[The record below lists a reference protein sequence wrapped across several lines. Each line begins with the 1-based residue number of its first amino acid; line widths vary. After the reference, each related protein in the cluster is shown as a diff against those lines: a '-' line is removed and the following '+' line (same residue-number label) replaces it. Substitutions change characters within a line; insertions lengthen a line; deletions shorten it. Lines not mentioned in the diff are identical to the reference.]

1 MECGGSR
8 NWCRDEVGVCA
19 QVVGA
24 RLTRRDSVGSMGSTG
39 SVPLVCSSMGSTG
52 SAPLPPLPPA
62 TRSPSDVGVL
72 QARFFLF
79 YFAPALHIGSW
90 WQSLLL

>member
-1 MECGGSR
+1 M
-8 NWCRDEVGVCA
+8 
-19 QVVGA
+19 VGA
-24 RLTRRDSVGSMGSTG
+24 RLTRRDSIGSIGSTG

-72 QARFFLF
+72 QAR
-79 YFAPALHIGSW
+79 YFWVVIMVLLYTYRW
-90 WQSLLL
+90 WQSLPL